1 MLRNLLDVKRTQ
13 LEMVKDRGY
22 DISDEEDIF
31 EMENEDQMKV
41 FYSEQQVFDIFTL
54 SKLYFNDTEN
64 EYTYIYYVHP
74 DVDFVKDVFRKI
86 MIEVINIRNKFNIE
100 LKNIIIITTKI
111 DNSNF
116 VKMKTEFANF
126 NFQTFNYDELFVN
139 ITKHSLQPKEV
150 RKLSEREQKTFLED
164 SRIKKSQLPVIKLN
178 DPMSKYYGW
187 KKGDV
192 IKVED
197 ENNIVPAIV
206 NITIEYYIIL

>member
-13 LEMVKDRGY
+13 LEMIKDRGY
-22 DISDEEDIF
+22 DISEEENIF
-31 EMENEDQMKV
+31 DMENEDQMKI
-41 FYSEQQVFDIFTL
+41 FYSGRHEFNIFTL
-54 SKLYFNDTEN
+54 SKVYFNGD

-86 MIEVINIRNKFNIE
+86 MIEVMRIRTELNIE

-126 NFQTFNYDELFVN
+126 NFQTFNYDELYVN

-150 RKLSEREQKTFLED
+150 RKLTDREQRIFIEE
-164 SRIKKSQLPVIKLN
+164 SRIKKSQLPIIKLI
-178 DPMSKYYGW
+178 DPMAKYYGW

-192 IKVED
+192 IRVED
-197 ENNIVPAIV
+197 ENNIVPAVV
-206 NITIEYYIIL
+206 NITIEYYIVL